1 MKKIYILIVFA
12 LAGLTASAQ
21 NLRTG
26 YFLDGYSY
34 QYQFNPAFQGER
46 GFIALPIFSRVGIG
60 AETSI
65 ALKDFLYTTNS
76 GTLGTFLHPEVS
88 DAEALKNLGKNT
100 IASTN
105 LDLNL
110 FGLGFRAKKSYH
122 TLDLSLKTNVNM
134 TLPGDIFKFMKV
146 GASDG
151 NAVYDLSDLGVS
163 AEQYVQLAY
172 GFSRRFNDK
181 FNIGIR
187 LKALMGTASIRS
199 DIRDITLKMAKDE
212 WMVKADGSAMI
223 SSLPSRF
230 ISGDIDDNILNELQ
244 SLVTSP
250 NLGFAAD
257 LGFSVDVLKYITLS
271 ASILDLGY
279 IGWKNADIY
288 SMTTEPWIYNGFN
301 LSDSGNFNDQ
311 LNSKLDEL
319 GKIFDLNNI
328 QAETKSKHLQ
338 KLAMTVHVGA
348 EARLPFYE
356 RLSAGVLATHR
367 FNGPHSWT
375 EGRFSINWALLRWF
389 SLAANYA
396 ISDLGHSYGA
406 AVNLHAKGFSAF
418 LGTDSFRPLTAVSPN
433 MIPLNDLNTNVVF
446 GVNFPFGKYNG
457 RFPKKTKE
465 KNQNTGD
472 SNSNA
477 N

>member
-1 MKKIYILIVFA
+1 
-12 LAGLTASAQ
+12 
-21 NLRTG
+21 
-26 YFLDGYSY
+26 
-34 QYQFNPAFQGER
+34 
-46 GFIALPIFSRVGIG
+46 
-60 AETSI
+60 
-65 ALKDFLYTTNS
+65 
-76 GTLGTFLHPEVS
+76 
-88 DAEALKNLGKNT
+88 
-100 IASTN
+100 
-105 LDLNL
+105 
-110 FGLGFRAKKSYH
+110 
-122 TLDLSLKTNVNM
+122 
-134 TLPGDIFKFMKV
+134 
-146 GASDG
+146 
-151 NAVYDLSDLGVS
+151 
-163 AEQYVQLAY
+163 
-172 GFSRRFNDK
+172 
-181 FNIGIR
+181 
-187 LKALMGTASIRS
+187 
-199 DIRDITLKMAKDE
+199 
-212 WMVKADGSAMI
+212 
-223 SSLPSRF
+223 
-230 ISGDIDDNILNELQ
+230 
-244 SLVTSP
+244 
-250 NLGFAAD
+250 
-257 LGFSVDVLKYITLS
+257 
-271 ASILDLGY
+271 
-279 IGWKNADIY
+279 
-288 SMTTEPWIYNGFN
+288 MTTEPWIYNGFN